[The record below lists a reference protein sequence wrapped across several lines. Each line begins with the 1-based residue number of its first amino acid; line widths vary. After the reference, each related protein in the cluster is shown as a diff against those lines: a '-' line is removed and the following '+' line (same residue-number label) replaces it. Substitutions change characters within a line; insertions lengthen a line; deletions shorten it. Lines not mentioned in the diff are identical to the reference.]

1 MYVCTVV
8 FFNLK
13 ISEIFDIINYKIK
26 KGKICTMKVK
36 EIIELLK
43 ALDDDLDVKF
53 IDLYDVGIEVTTVD
67 DDFYYSDKE

>member
-1 MYVCTVV
+1 MYVYTVV

-13 ISEIFDIINYKIK
+13 NSEIFDIINYKIE

-43 ALDDDLDVKF
+43 ALDGDLDVRF
-53 IDLYDVGIEVTTVD
+53 IDLYDVGIEVMTVD